1 MTSQDTDQPN
11 SPDLYIPDLCRVRA
25 VFLLLVTTELVVL
38 LFALVRAD
46 HQWIDWDFFGLASLF
61 SQWTV
66 LTSAALI
73 CSLRTW
79 LAKLPVARITLVVM
93 AIIELD
99 VLFFSLFATSLLQ
112 WSAWHFTWHWRAIGH
127 NLVIALIVSGTVLR
141 YFYLQFQWRRQKQA
155 ELSARLTALQAR
167 IHPHFLF
174 NSMNTIASLIA
185 TRPEQAEDVVL
196 DLSELFRASLRTQDR
211 LISLDEEIA
220 LCRRYLH
227 IEQLRLAERL
237 EVQWALTPDI
247 GHQAIPPLTLQP
259 LLENAIYH
267 GIQPRPNG
275 GRIRI
280 ETQRQGNAVYILV
293 HNPLPPPGQ
302 RSHQGNRIAL
312 DNIRARLAT
321 LFGEQAVLK
330 TSRPNDEFTVTIRLP
345 WRPLNTTT

>member
-1 MTSQDTDQPN
+1 MITQDTDRPKA
-11 SPDLYIPDLCRVRA
+11 PDLYIPDLCRVRA

-38 LFALVRAD
+38 LFALIRGD
-46 HQWIDWDFFGLASLF
+46 NRWIDWDFFGLASLF
-61 SQWTV
+61 SQWAV
-66 LTSAALI
+66 LTCAALI
-73 CSLRTW
+73 CSLRSW
-79 LAKLPVARITLVVM
+79 LARLSVPQVTLAVM
-93 AIIELD
+93 FIIQLD
-99 VLFFSLFATSLLQ
+99 VLLFSLFANGLLQ
-112 WSAWHFTWHWRAIGH
+112 WSAWHFAWNWRAIGH
-127 NLVIALIVSGTVLR
+127 NLLIALIVSGIVLR
-141 YFYLQFQWRRQKQA
+141 YFFLQFQWRRQKQA

-196 DLSELFRASLRTQDR
+196 DLSELFRASLRTQER
-211 LISLDEEIA
+211 LIPLDEEIA

-237 EVQWALTPDI
+237 SVEWSLAPGI

-267 GIQPRPNG
+267 GIQPRPDG

-280 ETQRQGNAVYILV
+280 ETQHQGNAVYILV
-293 HNPLPPPGQ
+293 HNPLPTAGQ
-302 RSHQGNRIAL
+302 RSSSGNRIAL

-345 WRPLNTTT
+345 WRPLNKTA